1 MSVPASTAFSSAATN
16 VATLK
21 ELYTDDA
28 WVMKDLVFNRN
39 PALALFD
46 KDESE
51 MGLGGK
57 YFTIPVLSDTGAGR
71 SAAFGTAQTY
81 QSAPQTQEF
90 EVTRVSNYSLATLTG
105 DFLRASAQSIG
116 AFMPGAELNVKSAFQ
131 AIGNDLA
138 HDIFGDG
145 SGIRGTY
152 GVGAGSITAGVITLD
167 NIGQTM
173 FFSVGMAIV
182 SFSVSGL
189 TPTQSTGAAL
199 GYVIAV
205 DTSLGTVTV
214 SATQGGAAGVPSSW
228 STSFPYL
235 AQAGDVNFIS
245 NGLSSSNMLKLAGLG
260 AWIPSGVGPGL
271 SGPVSGSDSFF
282 NVNRSVAPT
291 KLAGLRFN
299 GASESIQDALI
310 DGVNQLAANGN
321 EAGDPDFIFINPT
334 SYQSL
339 VKQLTSQGVYQMI
352 KAKVNE
358 EVSISF
364 KALVLPTANGEIAI
378 LQDRNCPAQTAYII
392 TLKTWKL
399 RSLGKMPQ
407 FITWPGFYDQLGI
420 PVPGSDAIQLQ
431 VGYYGNLT
439 CNAPGSNAVVLL
451 SQ

>member
-1 MSVPASTAFSSAATN
+1 MSVPAATAFSSATTN
-16 VATLK
+16 VQTLK
-21 ELYTDDA
+21 ELYSDDA

-39 PALALFD
+39 PTLALID

-145 SGIRGTY
+145 SGLRGTY
-152 GVGAGSITAGVITLD
+152 GASGGAGSISTGVITLD
-167 NIGQTM
+167 NVGQAM
-173 FFSVGMAIV
+173 FFSVGMALV
-182 SFSVSGL
+182 SYSVSGL
-189 TPTQSTGAAL
+189 TPTQSTSAAL

-205 DTSLGTVTV
+205 DTGLGTVTV
-214 SATQGGAAGVPSSW
+214 SATAGGAAGTPTSW
-228 STSFPYL
+228 STTFPNL

-245 NGLSSSNMLKLAGLG
+245 NGLSSANMLKIAGLG
-260 AWIPSGVGPGL
+260 AWIPSTAPG
-271 SGPVSGSDSFF
+271 GSDSFF

-299 GASESIQDALI
+299 GSSESIQDALI
-310 DGVNQLAANGN
+310 DAVNQLAANGN
-321 EAGDPDFIFINPT
+321 EAGDPDFIITNPT
-334 SYQSL
+334 SYQTL

-352 KAKVNE
+352 KAKINE

-364 KALVLPTANGEIAI
+364 KALVLPTANGEVAI
-378 LQDRNCPAQTAYII
+378 LQDRNCPAQTAYVL

-439 CNAPGSNAVVLL
+439 CNAPGSNAVVTLA
-451 SQ
+451 S